1 MIRFAVLALGIEAVL
16 VFVLSLGDLKLQM
29 PRFWA
34 ALLLAF
40 CIYLV
45 ASRQVW
51 IGVRWKVG
59 WILLAALLFR
69 LTLLPSEPSLSDDIH
84 RYIWD
89 GRVQLEGINPYL
101 YPPDSDQLLV
111 LRDELWEKINH
122 REISTIYP
130 PLSQIL
136 FRLTCAVSPTVFF
149 TKAVMVSLDCA
160 IVLLLIGILQ
170 NRNED
175 PRRVLLYAW
184 NPLPIVEVAGSGH
197 IDPLGVL
204 LLLLAL
210 YFLMQQRRAA
220 AAWALAGA
228 FMAKLIPLLTLPLFW
243 RDASSGSRWL
253 EWKTRLPLLWFPVGS
268 VLTLLVFVDAG
279 QDILSGLRIFFA
291 KWRFNDALFS
301 LFYGYLKDPGLN
313 PDDAALLE
321 AKQICGGLLVGI
333 IAWVFLRQRDPIRA
347 AATIIGANLLLS
359 PVLHPWYLLW
369 VLPFQV
375 ISPAPAW
382 IFLSGA
388 AFVSYNAMAVHSATG
403 IWLEQAWVKWA
414 QFGPFFVLL
423 LAYPVYRRLRHR
435 P

>member
-1 MIRFAVLALGIEAVL
+1 
-16 VFVLSLGDLKLQM
+16 
-29 PRFWA
+29 
-34 ALLLAF
+34 
-40 CIYLV
+40 
-45 ASRQVW
+45 
-51 IGVRWKVG
+51 
-59 WILLAALLFR
+59 
-69 LTLLPSEPSLSDDIH
+69 
-84 RYIWD
+84 
-89 GRVQLEGINPYL
+89 
-101 YPPDSDQLLV
+101 
-111 LRDELWEKINH
+111 
-122 REISTIYP
+122 
-130 PLSQIL
+130 
-136 FRLTCAVSPTVFF
+136 
-149 TKAVMVSLDCA
+149 
-160 IVLLLIGILQ
+160 
-170 NRNED
+170 
-175 PRRVLLYAW
+175 
-184 NPLPIVEVAGSGH
+184 
-197 IDPLGVL
+197 
-204 LLLLAL
+204 
-210 YFLMQQRRAA
+210 
-220 AAWALAGA
+220 
-228 FMAKLIPLLTLPLFW
+228 MAKLIPLLTLPLFW